1 MYIFSTLYNF
11 GGYLKNGISSF
22 FYGNNHELK
31 KPLTENLKY
40 EIETY
45 QTRKFRE
52 LNKYKLQRLMD
63 EIKFYPI
70 IKNYKYY
77 KSLTFGLNSNYRPNE
92 YFYNL

>member
-11 GGYLKNGISSF
+11 GGYIKNGVSSF
-22 FYGNNHELK
+22 FYGNSQELK

-45 QTRKFRE
+45 QTRKYRK

>member
-11 GGYLKNGISSF
+11 GGYIKNGISSF
-22 FYGNNHELK
+22 FYGNNQELK

-45 QTRKFRE
+45 QTRKFRK

-63 EIKFYPI
+63 EIRFYPI

-77 KSLTFGLNSNYRPNE
+77 KSLTFGLNSTYRPNE